1 MTKFCLFVTVSYD
14 LNVITM
20 SLIHMTL
27 TFSGFQLFKT
37 KFERKKKK
45 FKNKLQ
51 DGWGYQLRGVLQIL
65 RRSFNNDLKA
75 TF

>member
-37 KFERKKKK
+37 KFKRKKK

-51 DGWGYQLRGVLQIL
+51 DGWGLSIKGC
-65 RRSFNNDLKA
+65 SPN
-75 TF
+75 TS